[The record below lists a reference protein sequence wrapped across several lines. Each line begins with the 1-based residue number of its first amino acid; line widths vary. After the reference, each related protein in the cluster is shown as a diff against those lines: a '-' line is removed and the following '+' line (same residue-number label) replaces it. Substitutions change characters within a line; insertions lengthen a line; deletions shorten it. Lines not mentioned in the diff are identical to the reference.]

1 MRKALAAAVLAF
13 FLFGLAAAALA
24 LPSGVEPMPSWYGAG
39 PPGQVQQQPAQAVS
53 DGQGQGTQAVAGHE
67 QPASPSTG
75 SGTQQGARQEQDQL
89 SKQARASGEGDPW
102 APQDKGSTFE
112 KIFAGLVA
120 FPIRM
125 AASLLQQGGFETL
138 DRLVFGLGLSEEEKK
153 NKPWNAEEARVV
165 KLWFEALRTVTMPF
179 FVLVIAATGFKLL
192 YGGLNPA
199 ARAEAVESI
208 QRWFLSVGVIILAPL
223 LVQSLM
229 WLTSIM
235 TDAVAGAFNS
245 VAAGLGRN
253 VQDWASVSL
262 TGEGIST
269 GSVIGT
275 VVVRVFLTFM
285 FFYLN
290 VIYIIRKYVITVMF
304 AFTPMMAILWAINRR
319 SLAAA
324 MWLGELA
331 SNAFMSTAHALALST
346 LMLICDVKNTGSW
359 LPFIIM
365 LYGVIPTAEALRNS
379 LQSLL
384 TRWAGIR
391 EESIARSAIFGA
403 LGLGGFLSLARVAG
417 VTFGSAGRI
426 GRTEGGAAG
435 PGGFPRLS
443 RGGPQPQEIKTAL
456 NVPATEQPRR
466 LIGFRAGEDGRE
478 GRPSGAFG
486 PVSAS
491 AYKDYGAG
499 KGYISGFSPQ
509 EAASPNDYGV
519 GKSYAPGLSPQ
530 ETVPARF
537 PYEVPPG
544 PGRMEPP
551 AEVGPVTAD
560 AVRAPR
566 VGYAHGA
573 GVTAGTEGWQP
584 SLPPGRLP
592 QQPSRLEKA
601 LRFGARAGKVAM
613 AAAAMSYFMVGGA
626 VPGGQ
631 VFAGAATLA
640 AGYLGRVGG
649 TAGYL
654 GGSYIASRAGDKVK
668 VAAGKV
674 MQIPGVQ
681 AVAGRVQKVGQR
693 VIESPVVQKTAS
705 VVQKTATAARKAG
718 VALKT
723 VYDIARVRYPDGR
736 RGGLDNWRWY

>member
-13 FLFGLAAAALA
+13 CLFGMAAAALA
-24 LPSGVEPMPSWYGAG
+24 LPPGLEPMPSWYGAS
-39 PPGQVQQQPAQAVS
+39 PPGQVEQLPGQAVS
-53 DGQGQGTQAVAGHE
+53 GGQQGTQAAAVQE
-67 QPASPSTG
+67 QPASPGAGSSTRQDAG
-75 SGTQQGARQEQDQL
+75 QEQARPA
-89 SKQARASGEGDPW
+89 KQAAASVEGDPW

-112 KIFAGLVA
+112 KIFAGLAA
-120 FPIRM
+120 FPLRVV
-125 AASLLQQGGFETL
+125 ANLAQQGGFETL

-153 NKPWNAEEARVV
+153 NRPWNAEEARVV
-165 KLWFEALRTVTMPF
+165 ELWFEALSTVTLPF
-179 FVLVIAATGFKLL
+179 FVLVIAATGFRLL

-199 ARAEAVESI
+199 ARAEAIESI
-208 QRWFLSVGVIILAPL
+208 QRWFLSAGIIILAPL
-223 LVQSLM
+223 AVRSLM
-229 WLTSIM
+229 WLASIM

-245 VAAGLGRN
+245 VAAVLGRS

-275 VVVRVFLTFM
+275 VVARVFLTFM

-304 AFTPMMAILWAINRR
+304 AFTPMMALLWAINKR

-331 SNAFMSTAHALALST
+331 SNVFMSTAHALALST
-346 LMLICDVKNTGSW
+346 IMLICDVKDTGSW
-359 LPFIIM
+359 LPFLIM

-391 EESIARSAIFGA
+391 EESIARSAMFGA

-417 VTFGSAGRI
+417 ATFGGAGRT
-426 GRTEGGAAG
+426 GRPAEGGTLNLPCAGPQTQAAG
-435 PGGFPRLS
+435 S
-443 RGGPQPQEIKTAL
+443 A
-456 NVPATEQPRR
+456 EQPRR
-466 LIGFRAGEDGRE
+466 LIGFRVGEDGRE
-478 GRPSGAFG
+478 GRTPGPSG
-486 PVSAS
+486 PV
-491 AYKDYGAG
+491 YG
-499 KGYISGFSPQ
+499 KGHTSGF
-509 EAASPNDYGV
+509 
-519 GKSYAPGLSPQ
+519 SPQ

-551 AEVGPVTAD
+551 AEAGPVTAD
-560 AVRAPR
+560 ALRAPR
-566 VGYAHGA
+566 TGYAHGA
-573 GVTAGTEGWQP
+573 GVTAGMEGGQAL
-584 SLPPGRLP
+584 SLPARPP
-592 QQPSRLEKA
+592 QPSRLEKA
-601 LRFGARAGKVAM
+601 LRFGAGAGKVAM
-613 AAAAMSYFMVGGA
+613 AAAALSYFMVGGA

-631 VFAGAATLA
+631 IFAGAATLA

-654 GGSYIASRAGDKVK
+654 GGSYIASRAGEKVRA
-668 VAAGKV
+668 AAGKV
-674 MQIPGVQ
+674 MQVPGVQ
-681 AVAGRVQKVGQR
+681 AVAGRVQKAGR
-693 VIESPVVQKTAS
+693 VVMDSPVVQKTAS

-718 VALKT
+718 AALKT

>member
-13 FLFGLAAAALA
+13 CLFGMAAAALA
-24 LPSGVEPMPSWYGAG
+24 LPPGLEPMPSWYGAS
-39 PPGQVQQQPAQAVS
+39 PPGQVEQLPGQAVS
-53 DGQGQGTQAVAGHE
+53 GGQQGTQAAAVQE
-67 QPASPSTG
+67 QPASPGAGSSTRQDAG
-75 SGTQQGARQEQDQL
+75 QEQARPA
-89 SKQARASGEGDPW
+89 KQAAASVEGDPW

-112 KIFAGLVA
+112 KIFAGLAA
-120 FPIRM
+120 FPLRVV
-125 AASLLQQGGFETL
+125 ANLAQQGGFETL

-153 NKPWNAEEARVV
+153 NRPWNAEEARVV
-165 KLWFEALRTVTMPF
+165 ELWFEALSTVTLPF
-179 FVLVIAATGFKLL
+179 FVLVIAATGFRLL

-199 ARAEAVESI
+199 ARAEAIESI
-208 QRWFLSVGVIILAPL
+208 QRWFLSAGVIILAPL

-229 WLTSIM
+229 WLASIM

-384 TRWAGIR
+384 VRWAGIR
-391 EESIARSAIFGA
+391 EESIARSAMFGA

-417 VTFGSAGRI
+417 VTFGGAGRI
-426 GRTEGGAAG
+426 GRAEGGTAG
-435 PGGFPRLS
+435 PGGVPGLS
-443 RGGPQPQEIKTAL
+443 RGGSQPQELKTAQTAP
-456 NVPATEQPRR
+456 VAEQPRR

-478 GRPSGAFG
+478 GRPSGASG
-486 PVSAS
+486 PVSA
-491 AYKDYGAG
+491 YG
-499 KGYISGFSPQ
+499 GYGSGGSYAPGISPQ
-509 EAASPNDYGV
+509 EAVSPNDYGV

-551 AEVGPVTAD
+551 AEAGPVTAD
-560 AVRAPR
+560 AARAPR
-566 VGYAHGA
+566 VGYVHGA

-584 SLPPGRLP
+584 SPPSGRLP
-592 QQPSRLEKA
+592 HQPTRFEKA

-613 AAAAMSYFMVGGA
+613 AAAAMSYFVAGGA

-631 VFAGAATLA
+631 IFAGAATLA
-640 AGYLGRVGG
+640 AGYLGRVAG

-668 VAAGKV
+668 AAAGKV
-674 MQIPGVQ
+674 MQVPAVQ

-718 VALKT
+718 AALKT
-723 VYDIARVRYPDGR
+723 VYDAARVRYPDGR

>member
-1 MRKALAAAVLAF
+1 MRKVLAASILAF
-13 FLFGLAAAALA
+13 FLFGLAVVAPA
-24 LPSGVEPMPSWYGAG
+24 LPSGVEPLPSWYGAG
-39 PPGQVQQQPAQAVS
+39 PPEQVQQQPAQV
-53 DGQGQGTQAVAGHE
+53 VAGQE

-75 SGTQQGARQEQDQL
+75 SGTQQEQVQL
-89 SKQARASGEGDPW
+89 SKQVAASGDSDPW
-102 APQDKGSTFE
+102 APEDKGSTFE

-125 AASLLQQGGFETL
+125 AANLAQQGGFETL

-153 NKPWNAEEARVV
+153 NKPWNAEEAQVV
-165 KLWFEALRTVTMPF
+165 KLWFEALCTVTLPF
-179 FVLVIAATGFKLL
+179 FVLVIAATGFRLL

-199 ARAEAVESI
+199 ARAEAIDSI
-208 QRWFLSVGVIILAPL
+208 QRWFLSAGVIILAPL
-223 LVQSLM
+223 VVQSLM
-229 WLTSIM
+229 WLASIM

-269 GSVIGT
+269 GSVVGT
-275 VVVRVFLTFM
+275 VVVRVFLTIM

-359 LPFIIM
+359 LPFTIM
-365 LYGVIPTAEALRNS
+365 LYGVVPTAEALRNS

-391 EESIARSAIFGA
+391 EESIARSAMFGA

-417 VTFGSAGRI
+417 ATFGGAGRI
-426 GRTEGGAAG
+426 ERTEGGTAG
-435 PGGFPRLS
+435 PGGLPGLS
-443 RGGPQPQEIKTAL
+443 RGGLQLQELKTAQTA
-456 NVPATEQPRR
+456 PAAEKPRR

-478 GRPSGAFG
+478 GTTSGASG
-486 PVSAS
+486 PVSA
-491 AYKDYGAG
+491 YG
-499 KGYISGFSPQ
+499 GYGSGGSYAPGMSPQ

-519 GKSYAPGLSPQ
+519 GKSYVHGFSPQ

-537 PYEVPPG
+537 PYEVPPA

-551 AEVGPVTAD
+551 AEAGLVTAD
-560 AVRAPR
+560 AARAPR

-573 GVTAGTEGWQP
+573 GVTAGTEGGQAL
-584 SLPPGRLP
+584 SPPGRLP
-592 QQPSRLEKA
+592 QQPTRFEKA

-613 AAAAMSYFMVGGA
+613 AAAAMSYFVAGGA

-631 VFAGAATLA
+631 IFAGAATLA
-640 AGYLGRVGG
+640 AGYLGRATG

-654 GGSYIASRAGDKVK
+654 GGSYIASRAGDKLKAAAVK
-668 VAAGKV
+668 VKQVPA
-674 MQIPGVQ
+674 VQ
-681 AVAGRVQKVGQR
+681 SVAGRIQKVGQQ
-693 VIESPVVQKTAS
+693 VMESPVVQKTVS
-705 VVQKTATAARKAG
+705 VVQKTTTAVRKAG
-718 VALKT
+718 SAVKT
-723 VYDIARVRYPDGR
+723 VYDAVRVRYPDGR
-736 RGGLDNWRWY
+736 RGGLDNWRLY

>member
-13 FLFGLAAAALA
+13 LLFGLAAAALA

-53 DGQGQGTQAVAGHE
+53 DGQGQGTQAVAGQE

-75 SGTQQGARQEQDQL
+75 SGTQQAARQEQVQP
-89 SKQARASGEGDPW
+89 SKQAAASGEGDPW

-199 ARAEAVESI
+199 ARAEAIESI
-208 QRWFLSVGVIILAPL
+208 QRWFLSAGVIILAPL
-223 LVQSLM
+223 VVQSLM
-229 WLTSIM
+229 WLASIM

-269 GSVIGT
+269 GSVVGT

-359 LPFIIM
+359 LPFLIM

-391 EESIARSAIFGA
+391 EESIARSAMFGA

-417 VTFGSAGRI
+417 VTFGGAGRI
-426 GRTEGGAAG
+426 GRAEGGAAG
-435 PGGFPRLS
+435 PGGVPGLS
-443 RGGPQPQEIKTAL
+443 RGGSQPQELKTAQTAP
-456 NVPATEQPRR
+456 VAEQPRR

-478 GRPSGAFG
+478 GRPSGASG
-486 PVSAS
+486 PVSA
-491 AYKDYGAG
+491 YG
-499 KGYISGFSPQ
+499 GYGSG
-509 EAASPNDYGV
+509 G
-519 GKSYAPGLSPQ
+519 SYAPGISPQ

-551 AEVGPVTAD
+551 AEAGPVTAD
-560 AVRAPR
+560 ALRAPR
-566 VGYAHGA
+566 TGYAHGA

-584 SLPPGRLP
+584 SPPSGRLP
-592 QQPSRLEKA
+592 QQPTRLEKA
-601 LRFGARAGKVAM
+601 LRFGAGAGKVAM
-613 AAAAMSYFMVGGA
+613 AAAALSYFMVGGA

-631 VFAGAATLA
+631 IFAGAATLA

-654 GGSYIASRAGDKVK
+654 GGSYIASRAGEKVRA
-668 VAAGKV
+668 AAGKV
-674 MQIPGVQ
+674 MQVPAVQ

-718 VALKT
+718 AALKT
-723 VYDIARVRYPDGR
+723 VYDAARVRYPDGR